1 MVSAMNSTFSA
12 AGNPTAGAI
21 SNWIYTWGDNSV
33 GQLGIENPGA
43 GRVGSASSPV
53 LLGSGGAQYFIGSA
67 LITSLFK
74 SPTLVGTHPGSYIG
88 YQALSA
94 TQITS
99 GGTYFTIINYDGTL
113 ATVGPQAYGQ
123 GAGDSDI
130 NNYAEFKN
138 LNPTVGLVFN
148 RSSPVQIG
156 TLSSWSQVSTGTSHT
171 LALRTDGTLWGWG
184 RATVGQLANF
194 GAQDEYAT
202 GNHAYLAPGQIA
214 RAYTWTKIAAGLID
228 SGYAIR
234 SDGGLFAWGLNTGG
248 QVGTSDTFNR
258 SSPVQLTSGSWSQI
272 TAGTSFTL
280 AIRSTDYSLWSW
292 GLNGGGQLGIN
303 DTFNRSSP
311 IQIGTSSWTQVSA
324 GQSHVSGTKLDKTI
338 WSWGSNVYGQLAV
351 TDRINRS
358 SPTQISTTS
367 WLGSISSSGFNFIQY
382 DVFGTLITGRNDAAQ
397 LGLVAS
403 DTIHRS
409 SPVLVPSVSYPTAA
423 YAIVS
428 PTRLVAFSWLQLS
441 AGNTYSMGILTDS
454 TLWGWGVNSLGQ
466 LGINNNIIRS
476 SPVQVGT
483 SSWSQVNAG
492 PYQHTIGIKLDNTL
506 WSWGLNSSGQLG
518 LNNTINR
525 SSPVQI
531 GTNLWVSAIPGF
543 SHTVG
548 LNSLNIAYA
557 WGLNSLGQLG
567 LNDTSN
573 RSSPVQLATTFID
586 SQVAAGGN
594 NSSVLDRY
602 GVLYNWGDNSYGQL
616 GDG

>member
-1 MVSAMNSTFSA
+1 LGLGSAGSVFNKS
-12 AGNPTAGAI
+12 NP
-21 SNWIYTWGDNSV
+21 V
-33 GQLGIENPGA
+33 FLGQDPNLALSPTQ
-43 GRVGSASSPV
+43 VGS
-53 LLGSGGAQYFIGSA
+53 
-67 LITSLFK
+67 
-74 SPTLVGTHPGSYIG
+74 
-88 YQALSA
+88 
-94 TQITS
+94 
-99 GGTYFTIINYDGTL
+99 
-113 ATVGPQAYGQ
+113 
-123 GAGDSDI
+123 
-130 NNYAEFKN
+130 
-138 LNPTVGLVFN
+138 
-148 RSSPVQIG
+148 
-156 TLSSWSQVSTGTSHT
+156 SSWT
-171 LALRTDGTLWGWG
+171 A
-184 RATVGQLANF
+184 
-194 GAQDEYAT
+194 
-202 GNHAYLAPGQIA
+202 
-214 RAYTWTKIAAGLID
+214 IAAGY
-228 SGYAIR
+228 SYAAAIR
-234 SDGGLFAWGLNTGG
+234 SDSILFTWGSNNAG
-248 QVGTSDTFNR
+248 QLGDGTTVNK
-258 SSPVQLTSGSWSQI
+258 SSPAQLTSNSWSQI
-272 TAGTSFTL
+272 TAGTSFIL
-280 AIRSTDYSLWSW
+280 AIRSTDYSLWSC
-292 GLNGGGQLGIN
+292 GLNGAGQLGIN

-311 IQIGTSSWTQVSA
+311 VQIGTSSWTQVSA

-338 WSWGSNVYGQLAV
+338 WSWGYNFYGQLAV
-351 TDRINRS
+351 TDIINRS

-367 WLGSISSSGFNFIQY
+367 WLGSISSSGNNFIQY
-382 DVFGTLITGRNDAAQ
+382 DVFGTLITGRNETAQ

-441 AGNTYSMGILTDS
+441 AGNTYSMGILTDN

-466 LGINNNIIRS
+466 LGINNTIIRS

-483 SSWSQVNAG
+483 SNWSQVNAG

-548 LNSLNIAYA
+548 LNSFNIAYA

-567 LNDTSN
+567 LNNTSN
-573 RSSPVQLATTFID
+573 KSSPVQLATTFID